1 MDNKRLKRFLTGMA
15 VAFIVLIAACIAWN
29 SGILMQMFGGL
40 TAVSGDAYIETELA
54 YKASRV
60 VVTGSR
66 LLTPTCVLFIVSFA
80 LMTRGRKVKLKKPW
94 ILPAALGIVAV
105 VAFIILISIAADRIL
120 KSALS
125 LSVELAS
132 LLVMILFIWAMGKII
147 DNGAEARKKALKVIM
162 ITSLAGLVL
171 DLIANYSTYTS
182 IVLTIISL
190 GLLVASYL
198 RFVVYAFTLKTFCK

>member
-105 VAFIILISIAADRIL
+105 VAFIILINIAADRIL

-182 IVLTIISL
+182 IVLTFISL